1 MMVLCYH
8 FFYFEENS
16 NLLLIL
22 SEVFSCHLIAM
33 HVDVIVRSTKKA
45 RLSFVYNFTY
55 ANANFGGED
64 LVGTFL
70 SSFVFFLLCNCVK
83 SIQKVK
89 SFLFFFFFFLLKNY
103 SIATGQSQFTWLID
117 CLFPIVSL
125 VHKRMI
131 LSSIP
136 FRLQM
141 LITSHIQTAKWCLS
155 GIIYQEG

>member
-33 HVDVIVRSTKKA
+33 HVDVIVRSTKKV

-55 ANANFGGED
+55 ANANFGGEE

-89 SFLFFFFFFLLKNY
+89 SFLFVFFGFFFLLK
-103 SIATGQSQFTWLID
+103 T
-117 CLFPIVSL
+117 
-125 VHKRMI
+125 
-131 LSSIP
+131 IP
-136 FRLQM
+136 LQQANHN
-141 LITSHIQTAKWCLS
+141 SRD
-155 GIIYQEG
+155 

>member
-33 HVDVIVRSTKKA
+33 HVDVIVRSTKKV

-55 ANANFGGED
+55 ANANFGGEE

-70 SSFVFFLLCNCVK
+70 SSFVFFPFVQLCK
-83 SIQKVK
+83 IHSEGKEL
-89 SFLFFFFFFLLKNY
+89 SFIYFFIYLFLLK
-103 SIATGQSQFTWLID
+103 T
-117 CLFPIVSL
+117 
-125 VHKRMI
+125 
-131 LSSIP
+131 IP
-136 FRLQM
+136 LQQANHN
-141 LITSHIQTAKWCLS
+141 SRD
-155 GIIYQEG
+155 